1 MSYSVGDRVDRLT
14 ILQKFSSQRF
24 LVRCQCGSEPFEVW
38 VASLRTGKR
47 RTCKRCQNLEK
58 TLEREIAAA
67 KRAAEKNGLIFHEPS
82 SRPRWE
88 WEGDSEEL
96 AKTYGGSA

>member
-1 MSYSVGDRVDRLT
+1 MSYSVGDRIDRLT
-14 ILQKFSSQRF
+14 ILQKFSSQHF
-24 LVRCQCGSEPFEVW
+24 LVRCQCDSEPFEVW

-47 RTCKRCQNLEK
+47 ACKRCQNLEK
-58 TLEREIAAA
+58 ILEREIAAA

-88 WEGDSEEL
+88 YEPKESLPEV
-96 AKTYGGSA
+96 